1 MKTVGID
8 DLRLW
13 LTGSE
18 FDLGEELNMLDIED
32 VFDNKYA
39 SIYYESG
46 LPEIDYRFKP
56 KGYIK
61 SGYVCSLVSYLNG
74 IAVSFMQFG
83 YDTDRAYDMG
93 FAYIE
98 REKLLG
104 FSIEPAE
111 NLEVVVLNRMKSQ
124 MGYHFTRGGGLVGGL
139 VGLAA
144 NAVKKVK
151 THLVSGYQIR
161 LNYLTDQ
168 SEEKQLV
175 FYCEE
180 ERKMVVELFLNTYY
194 KKDLPEEATTLVED
208 SGCFIATACYKDI
221 FSPEV
226 IFFRKYRD
234 KVLKQ
239 SLLGRVFIR
248 TYYLISPWVYEWLY
262 NHQFVSIRV
271 KSILNSIYTK
281 LNK

>member
-1 MKTVGID
+1 MVGIND
-8 DLRLW
+8 IKLW
-13 LTGSE
+13 LTGAE
-18 FDLGEELNMLDIED
+18 FDLGKELHMLDVED
-32 VFDNKYA
+32 VFTKKYA
-39 SIYYESG
+39 SIYYSQG
-46 LPEIDYRFKP
+46 LAEFDRKFLP

-61 SGYVCSLVSYLNG
+61 SDYVCTLNSYLNG
-74 IAVSFMQFG
+74 IAILFMQYS
-83 YDTDRAYDMG
+83 YDSDRAYDMG
-93 FAYIE
+93 FAYIN
-98 REKLLG
+98 RENLAG
-104 FSIEPAE
+104 FSIEPAD
-111 NLEVVVLNRMKSQ
+111 NLEVVVIPNKMKSQ
-124 MGYHFTRGGGLVGGL
+124 LGYHLTRGGGLVGAL
-139 VGLAA
+139 VGIAA
-144 NAVKKVK
+144 NTVKKVK
-151 THLVSGYQIR
+151 THLVSGYQIK

-168 SEEKQLV
+168 REEKQLV

-194 KKDLPEEATTLVED
+194 KKDLPEEATTPVED

-239 SLLGRVFIR
+239 SRLGRVFIR
-248 TYYLISPWVYEWLY
+248 TYYLISPWVYVWLY